1 MDDASLFPVRLRP
14 GTVVLRRDHGVLQYG
29 TDDRWSVLLS
39 GLDEQE
45 AAWLLD
51 HHRSGRALL
60 HAPPARYAVTPERR
74 RAIVRHLHEALL
86 VVGPPDGSLREVV
99 APAHGRADTPT
110 LALLRPDGNGR
121 ATMARRARAT
131 VALGGLGRLGLGI
144 AVVLATAGVGTLLL
158 DDAAPV
164 QATDVGLGGY
174 RARDVG
180 RPRGEAAGRVLTD
193 VAPEVRSRQVAASRW
208 VSPSESRPDV
218 AVVVEHRVLRP
229 ERYGRLTGDGT
240 PHLPV
245 VVREADVVVGPFVRP
260 GRTPCVRCVEGRR
273 ADLDPQWPQLA
284 DQLRDPQ
291 REVLDVEETTL
302 AAVGAAIAA
311 SQVLA
316 HLDGLTPR
324 AATACIEIAV
334 PDAVPRLRE
343 VVSHPR
349 CGCSDLTVTVAT
361 SGRR

>member
-1 MDDASLFPVRLRP
+1 MDDDPLFPVRLRP
-14 GTVVLRRDHGVLQYG
+14 RTVVLRRGPGVLQYG
-29 TDDRWSVLLS
+29 TDERWSVHLS
-39 GLDEQE
+39 GLADHEV
-45 AAWLLD
+45 AWLLD

-60 HAPPARYAVTPERR
+60 HAPPARFAVTPARQRE
-74 RAIVRHLHEALL
+74 IVRHLHEALL
-86 VVGPPDGSLREVV
+86 VVGPPDAGSPHVV
-99 APAHGRADTPT
+99 APAHGGADAPT
-110 LALLRPDGNGR
+110 LSLLRPDGSGR
-121 ATMARRARAT
+121 TTLAHRARAS
-131 VALGGLGRLGLGI
+131 VGVEGLGRLGLGI

-174 RARDVG
+174 RSRDVG
-180 RPRGEAAGRVLTD
+180 RARGEAAARILTD
-193 VAPEVRSRQVAASRW
+193 LAPDVRGHLVEATRW
-208 VSPSESRPDV
+208 VSPHEGRPDV
-218 AVVVEHRVLRP
+218 VVVVEHRVLRP
-229 ERYGRLTGDGT
+229 ERYGQLTGDGT
-240 PHLPV
+240 AHLPV

-260 GRTPCVRCVEGRR
+260 GRTPCVRCVEGHR

-349 CGCSDLTVTVAT
+349 CGCSDLRVAAT
-361 SGRR
+361 MSGRR

>member
-1 MDDASLFPVRLRP
+1 MDHTFPVRLRP
-14 GTVVLRRDHGVLQYG
+14 GTVVLRRGPGELQYG
-29 TDDRWSVLLS
+29 TDERWSVLLS
-39 GLDEQE
+39 GLGEDE

-51 HHRSGRALL
+51 HHRSGRPLL
-60 HAPPARYAVTPERR
+60 GPPPARYAVPAERQQV
-74 RAIVRHLHEALL
+74 ILRHLHEALL
-86 VVGPPDGSLREVV
+86 VVDPPSAASHETVS
-99 APAHGRADTPT
+99 PAHGAADTPT
-110 LALLRPDGNGR
+110 LSLLRPDGDGR
-121 ATMARRARAT
+121 ATLARRARAR
-131 VALGGLGRLGLGI
+131 VGIEGLGRLGVGT
-144 AVVLATAGVGTLLL
+144 AVVLATAGVGTILL
-158 DDAAPV
+158 DDSAPV

-174 RARDVG
+174 RTRDVG
-180 RPRGEAAGRVLTD
+180 RSRAEAAVRLLADLV
-193 VAPEVRSRQVAASRW
+193 PEVRGHLVGSSRW
-208 VSPSESRPDV
+208 VSPHVGRPEV

-245 VVREADVVVGPFVRP
+245 VLREADVVVGPFVRP
-260 GRTPCVRCVEGRR
+260 GRTPCVRCVEGHR
-273 ADLDPQWPQLA
+273 ADLDPQWPLVA
-284 DQLRDPQ
+284 DQLRNLQ
-291 REVLDVEETTL
+291 RDVLDVEETTL

-349 CGCSDLTVTVAT
+349 CGCSDLTVMPAT
-361 SGRR
+361 SGGR

>member
-1 MDDASLFPVRLRP
+1 MDDATFPVRLRP
-14 GTVVLRRDHGVLQYG
+14 GTVVLRREPGTLQYG
-29 TDDRWSVLLS
+29 TDERWSVLLS
-39 GLDEQE
+39 GLGDQE

-51 HHRSGRALL
+51 HHRSGRPLL
-60 HAPPARYAVTPERR
+60 HAPPARYGVDPERQR
-74 RAIVRHLHEALL
+74 VIVRHLHEAFL
-86 VVGPPDGSLREVV
+86 VVGAPDAASREVV
-99 APAHGRADTPT
+99 APAHGGADAPT
-110 LALLRPDGNGR
+110 LALLRPDGSGR
-121 ATMARRARAT
+121 ATLARRAQAS
-131 VALGGLGRLGLGI
+131 VGVEGLGRLGLGV

-174 RARDVG
+174 RTRDVG
-180 RPRGEAAGRVLTD
+180 RPRGEAAARILTD
-193 VAPEVRSRQVAASRW
+193 LAPEVRSHLVEASRW
-208 VSPSESRPDV
+208 VAPHAGRPDV

-260 GRTPCVRCVEGRR
+260 GRTPCVRCVEGHR
-273 ADLDPQWPQLA
+273 ADLDPQWPQLV

-324 AATACIEIAV
+324 AASACIEIAV

-343 VVSHPR
+343 VVNHPR
-349 CGCSDLTVTVAT
+349 CGCSDLTVAAAM

>member
-1 MDDASLFPVRLRP
+1 MDDPPTFPVRLRP
-14 GTVVLRRDHGVLQYG
+14 GTVVLRRGPGELQYG
-29 TDDRWSVLLS
+29 TDTRWSVILS
-39 GLDEQE
+39 GLGEHE
-45 AAWLLD
+45 ATWLLD
-51 HHRSGRALL
+51 HHRSARPLL
-60 HAPPARYAVTPERR
+60 HAPPPRYGISPERQQ
-74 RAIVRHLHEALL
+74 AIVRHLHEALL
-86 VVGPPDGSLREVV
+86 VVGPP
-99 APAHGRADTPT
+99 GRDSHAITATARGGADAPT
-110 LALLRPDGNGR
+110 LALLRPDGDGR
-121 ATMARRARAT
+121 ATLTLRARAS
-131 VALGGLGRLGLGI
+131 VGIEGLGRLGAGV

-180 RPRGEAAGRVLTD
+180 RPRGESAVRLLADL
-193 VAPEVRSRQVAASRW
+193 APEVRCRTVESSRW
-208 VSPSESRPDV
+208 VSPHPARPDV
-218 AVVVEHRVLRP
+218 VVVVEHRALRP

-245 VVREADVVVGPFVRP
+245 VVREADMVVGPFVRP
-260 GRTPCVRCVEGRR
+260 GRTPCVRCVEGHR

-291 REVLDVEETTL
+291 REPLDVEETTL

-349 CGCSDLTVTVAT
+349 CGCSDLTVAAAT